1 MISCKLKS
9 GASAILL
16 AAGLSLPGCGDD
28 SGPAGPDTSS
38 TSSWQIIRD
47 DILAPNCV
55 SCHSAG
61 TTFASQSDLLLTA
74 DVAYEQL
81 VNRSVNNR
89 AADDNGL
96 VRVSTEGLPGLFK
109 SFLWEKINAPDQE
122 HFYADHPYYG
132 SQMPLGARPLTHGEL
147 EFIRRWIVAGAPE
160 TGEVVDPALLK
171 DEERYQPPEFAP
183 LSPPAQGI
191 QLHLG
196 PFEVAPSFER
206 ELFSYKP
213 LENPEDIFVSRLE
226 VAMRPGSHHLLLLA
240 FRDGMPT
247 ELVPDPDELRD
258 IRNLDGSYILQNIRL
273 MLQHVPVAG
282 TQWPRMNV
290 SFPPGTAFRIPADSG
305 LDLNSHYINRTSEPI
320 EGEVFVNLH
329 TMEAGAVER
338 EAHIFAMSNFEI
350 ELPPGEVTTLRRD
363 FLFTERRHVFQ
374 LVSHAHEHMT
384 EFRVEVIGGPTD
396 GELVYFAL
404 DWEHP
409 PILELDP
416 PIVLDEGQGFRL
428 EATYDNWTDRELNF
442 GLLSEDEMMILYGYY
457 YAD

>member
-1 MISCKLKS
+1 M
-9 GASAILL
+9 
-16 AAGLSLPGCGDD
+16 
-28 SGPAGPDTSS
+28 PAGPEATSS
-38 TSSWQIIRD
+38 SSWHIIRD
-47 DILAPNCV
+47 EILEPNCV

-61 TTFASQSDLLLTA
+61 TSFASQSDLLLTA

-81 VNRSVNNR
+81 VNRVPNNQ
-89 AADDNGL
+89 AAAEDGL
-96 VRVSTEGLPGLFK
+96 VRVGTEGLPGLYK
-109 SFLWEKINAPDQE
+109 SLLWEKINAPDQE
-122 HFYADHPYYG
+122 HFYADHPHYG
-132 SQMPLGARPLTHGEL
+132 SQMPLGANPLTNGEL

-160 TGEVVDPALLK
+160 TGEVVDPAALE
-171 DEERYQPPEFAP
+171 DEERYEPPDFAP

-196 PFEVAPSFER
+196 PFEVSPSFER

-213 LENPEDIFVSRLE
+213 LGNPEDIFISRLE
-226 VAMRPGSHHLLLLA
+226 VVMRPGSHHLLLLA
-240 FRDGMPT
+240 FRDGMSADLFP
-247 ELVPDPDELRD
+247 VPHELRD
-258 IRNLDGSYILQNIRL
+258 IRASDGSYIIENIRM

-290 SFPPGTAFRIPADSG
+290 GFPPGTAFRMPADSG
-305 LDLNSHYINRTSEPI
+305 LDLNSHFINRTSEPL
-320 EGEVFVNLH
+320 EGEVYVNLH
-329 TMEAGAVER
+329 TMEAAAVER

-350 ELPPGEVTTLRRD
+350 ELPPGEVTTLHRD
-363 FLFTERRHVFQ
+363 FLFPERRHVFQ

-384 EFRVEVIGGPTD
+384 EFRIEVIGGARD

-416 PIVLDEGQGFRL
+416 PIVLEKGQGFSL

-457 YAD
+457 YTE